1 MWTRRVF
8 LVRSFRLKRHEI
20 RTCYGLKLDI
30 LIIVI
35 GADDKKL

>member
-8 LVRSFRLKRHEI
+8 LVHSFGFKRHKI
-20 RTCYGLKLDI
+20 CTYYDLKLYI